1 MPESTTPSTGTF
13 AGSNPMN
20 ENGTTPPIDG
30 DAPAQ
35 EEQKQ
40 QPEAD
45 FSGADRIFYLN
56 KPKDI
61 RDGLAAGVGN
71 FLKGKKV

>member
-1 MPESTTPSTGTF
+1 MPESTTSNPTF
-13 AGSNPMN
+13 AGSHPMTD
-20 ENGTTPPIDG
+20 NGTTPPVDA
-30 DAPAQ
+30 DAPAP
-35 EEQKQ
+35 EEHIQ

-71 FLKGKKV
+71 FLKGKLV